1 MLQHTSHHRCHL
13 MWTTLIAM
21 TLIAMTLVLPSFA
34 MACLWDYDTLMQE
47 RSRFPS
53 VLELIT
59 GKFPR
64 HSKEFY
70 EWRVKDRQ
78 KKIAA
83 TGATPELLDD
93 LAVAFDKIG
102 DHDQAIATMELA
114 EQEFPGRY
122 ETAANQGTFYFHAKR
137 LEEGVPHIERALQIN
152 PNAHFGREKYQLLL
166 VKYVLS
172 KQVDGKTN
180 LPLAQ
185 INKDGGSYQDGFR
198 HFIVKD
204 LPHKEQSQE
213 AQRAVEGV
221 LGMMRFGKFDS
232 PILLE
237 ALGDLLSEMEY
248 DTGNQ
253 QLATRAFLQAAYV
266 TADQPELAAKYRLR
280 ADRSL
285 QQQIGGTGQNGE
297 MHLSDL
303 EPLFQKELADAN
315 FWYKTLASDEKNW
328 LTSSPDPDAAYAAK
342 YASDPE
348 VPDLSTLVSPR
359 GRVRGVNLLLAI
371 PVAAGLLLAAFI
383 LLRFWLNR
391 NRRNVS
397 DSPDA

>member
-13 MWTTLIAM
+13 MWT

-64 HSKEFY
+64 HTQEFY

-137 LEEGVPHIERALQIN
+137 LEEGIPHIERALQIK
-152 PNAHFGREKYQLLL
+152 PDAHFGREKYQLLL
-166 VKYVLS
+166 VKYLLS
-172 KQVDGKTN
+172 KQVDGKTK
-180 LPLAQ
+180 LPLTEF
-185 INKDGGSYQDGFR
+185 NSDGDQAIGSRFRDFVRQDLS
-198 HFIVKD
+198 D
-204 LPHKEQSQE
+204 DAE
-213 AQRAVEGV
+213 RAEIEKAIQGI
-221 LGMMRFGKFDS
+221 LGMMRFGKHDS

-237 ALGDLLSEMEY
+237 ALGDLLYYGEGDRSN
-248 DTGNQ
+248 NQ
-253 QLATRAFLQAAYV
+253 QLASRAYLQASYL
-266 TADQPELAAKYRLR
+266 TKDQPEVSSAYRRR
-280 ADRSL
+280 AEVMLSL
-285 QQQIGGTGQNGE
+285 QMGGSGPNGTLTLAE
-297 MHLSDL
+297 L
-303 EPLFQKELADAN
+303 ESTFQKELSDAN
-315 FWYKTLASDEKNW
+315 AWTLTVVNDEHHW
-328 LTSSPDPDAAYAAK
+328 LASSPDPDAAYAAK

-348 VPDLSTLVSPR
+348 VPDLSPLVSPR